1 MNPALRAAAH
11 EKRCQSLNPSPKFC
25 YTYVGM
31 SRLRP
36 TCYLIVLLT
45 LGLLLASCGG
55 EKVPLAVDEPA
66 KIECSDDCIAHGQC
80 GRLLDD
86 RLAVLANDSGPAVWA
101 QNRFF
106 LDQTL
111 VTVREVS
118 QRELIAA
125 HDQVPLPSDQ
135 ATAFPHLFYRVE
147 GEGKT
152 AWVSEW
158 CVVRP

>member
-1 MNPALRAAAH
+1 
-11 EKRCQSLNPSPKFC
+11 
-25 YTYVGM
+25 M

-36 TCYLIVLLT
+36 TCYLLVLLA

-55 EKVPLAVDEPA
+55 EKTPLAVDEPA
-66 KIECSDDCIAHGQC
+66 KIDCSDDCIAHGQC

-106 LDQTL
+106 LDQTP

-125 HDQVPLPSDQ
+125 RDQVPLTDV
-135 ATAFPHLFYRVE
+135 ATSFPHLFYRVE
-147 GEGKT
+147 SEDKT

-158 CVVRP
+158 CVARP